1 MKKHQKL
8 NQSTKKALLIIKEH
22 GGVIRTA
29 EALKAGIHPRTFYAL
44 RDKGTLK
51 EVSRGIYRLSEL
63 PAISN
68 PDVVAVAS
76 RFPRAVI
83 CLISAL
89 AFHGLTTQVPH
100 EVSIALEKGAQTP
113 RMDFPPLSVHR
124 FSKSSLEAG
133 ITIHQIDGIPV
144 RVYNQEKTL
153 ADCLK
158 FRNKLGIDVILD
170 AMIHYK
176 TRNSKINRHELIK
189 YARICRV
196 EKIMQPYLETIV

>member
-1 MKKHQKL
+1 MKKDQKL

-29 EALKAGIHPRTFYAL
+29 EALKAGIHPRTFYSL
-44 RDKGTLK
+44 RDKGILE

-68 PDVVAVAS
+68 PDIVAVAS

-89 AFHGLTTQVPH
+89 AFHDLTTQVPH
-100 EVSIALEKGAQTP
+100 EVSIALEKGAETP
-113 RMDFPPLSVHR
+113 RINFPPLSVHR
-124 FSKSSLEAG
+124 FSKAPFEAG
-133 ITIHQIDGIPV
+133 IVIYKIDSIPV
-144 RVYNQEKTL
+144 RIYNQEKTL
-153 ADCLK
+153 IDCFK
-158 FRNKLGIDVILD
+158 FRNKLGIDVVME
-170 AMIHYK
+170 AVKMYK
-176 TRNSKINRHELIK
+176 TKNTGLNISELLK

-196 EKIMQPYLETIV
+196 EKVIQPYLESLV